1 MGSFPQKLGEWR
13 KYSLIPRS
21 RGMRGNG
28 GNGAVIRGWAKNGRN
43 GRKTAEKRP
52 ERSKTVTKRSQLHKT
67 AGKRLKVVASA
78 PKWPLSSCI
87 QHLAGKKQSK
97 NDRKRSENGRKTVQS
112 GRNGHIDLIGLTPS
126 CTHSPIPVLASKGI
140 IPIPAPR
147 GMVGEGNDPT

>member
-67 AGKRLKVVASA
+67 AGKRLNVVASA

-97 NDRKRSENGRKTVQS
+97 NDRKRSENGSKWSKRSHRSHRSNSPLHSFPYSRFGKQRNHSHSRPS
-112 GRNGHIDLIGLTPS
+112 GNG
-126 CTHSPIPVLASKGI
+126 
-140 IPIPAPR
+140 R
-147 GMVGEGNDPT
+147 GRE